1 MERVHRCAIPTGFPH
16 FLLGSD
22 IYSALLPSSFA
33 MYTTMFA
40 LSHAFIPPSNKDGHR
55 TLTTVLLFTVGAV
68 LGWPFALAI
77 AVPFVFEE
85 LFVFGADTVPEK
97 DRSGWQLNR
106 AIRLL
111 LCGAVAALTPVGT
124 QFFCFR
130 LSLKMHR
137 YLLSSL
143 ILSSMERRLR
153 YFGTL

>member
-1 MERVHRCAIPTGFPH
+1 
-16 FLLGSD
+16 
-22 IYSALLPSSFA
+22 

-111 LCGAVAALTPVGT
+111 LCVLAQQGD
-124 QFFCFR
+124 
-130 LSLKMHR
+130 
-137 YLLSSL
+137 
-143 ILSSMERRLR
+143 
-153 YFGTL
+153 